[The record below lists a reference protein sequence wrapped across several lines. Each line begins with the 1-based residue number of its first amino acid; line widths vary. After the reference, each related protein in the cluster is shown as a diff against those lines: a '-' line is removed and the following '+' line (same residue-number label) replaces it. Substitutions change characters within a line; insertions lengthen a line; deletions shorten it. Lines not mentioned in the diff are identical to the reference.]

1 MSNTL
6 FIFFMFVFGY
16 FLMALIL
23 FLRQDRILYVPSKKL
38 EQFPSDIQLPYRE
51 VEFRTDDGL
60 QLYGWMV
67 GEEEFRDVVLFFH
80 GNGGNISYNLN
91 FLTIF
96 YRLGLKVF
104 IFDYRGYGQSEGTPS
119 EEGTYL
125 DADASWNYLI
135 KTERIPRDRLIFYGH
150 SLGGAVAAQLAT
162 KVKPRALILEAA
174 FTSVPDLG
182 KSVFP
187 FFPVRMLCRFQYN
200 TKALLPKI
208 NIPVLVIH
216 SPNDEIVPFKHGDAL
231 YKAANEPKQFLKIFG
246 SHNDGFINCAE
257 LYIVGVRSFL
267 SGPLGEL

>member
-6 FIFFMFVFGY
+6 LILFVFVFGY

-23 FLRQDRILYVPSKKL
+23 FLRQDRMVYFPSKKIAQL
-38 EQFPSDIQLPYRE
+38 PSDIKLPYRE
-51 VEFRTDDGL
+51 VVFKNDDGL
-60 QLYGWMV
+60 ELYGWMV
-67 GEEEFRDVVLFFH
+67 GEEEFKDVVLFFH

-104 IFDYRGYGQSEGTPS
+104 IFDYCGYGQSQGTPS

-125 DADASWNYLI
+125 DADAAWYYLT
-135 KTERIPRDRLIFYGH
+135 KTEGIPRDRIIFYGH

-174 FTSVPDLG
+174 FTSAPDLG
-182 KSVFP
+182 ESMFP
-187 FFPVRMLCRFQYN
+187 LFPVRMLCRFQYN
-200 TKALLPKI
+200 TRALLTNI
-208 NIPVLVIH
+208 TIPVLVIH
-216 SPNDEIVPFKHGDAL
+216 SPNDEVVPFRHGEIL

-246 SHNDGFINCAE
+246 THNEGFINCAE

-267 SGPLGEL
+267 SEY